1 MEDNFD
7 LGKWKKE
14 LILRDYQL
22 NEIKTPEDTIALLQT
37 SFRRIF
43 PQAQAINISVPNMD
57 MEKPEGRIKIQMKD
71 DISKEDLA
79 FAELELEK
87 LDFRL
92 DKNAS
97 TLYYDVEP
105 GEHKLYPTL
114 VFTYL

>member
-22 NEIKTPEDTIALLQT
+22 NEVKTPEEITTLLQT

-43 PQAQAINISVPNMD
+43 PQAQAINISLPNKI

-71 DISKEDLA
+71 DISKEDLY
-79 FAELELEK
+79 FSELELEK
-87 LDFRL
+87 LDFKL
-92 DKNAS
+92 DKNSS

-105 GEHKLYPTL
+105 GEYKSYPTL